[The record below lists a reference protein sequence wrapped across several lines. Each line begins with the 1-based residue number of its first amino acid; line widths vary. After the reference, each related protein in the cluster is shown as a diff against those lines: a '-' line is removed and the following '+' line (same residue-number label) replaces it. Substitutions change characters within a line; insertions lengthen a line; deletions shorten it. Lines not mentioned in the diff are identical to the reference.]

1 MAPASAS
8 TLNILN
14 SKMDNLIKIL
24 VVEDEMIIGAKI
36 SMQLTSLGYEVTGIL
51 PRGEEAILHVEEN
64 KPDIVLL
71 DINLKGKLDG
81 IETATQIRQRNNI
94 PIIYLT
100 ANSDEATFNR
110 AKSTRPSAFISKPF
124 KQLDLQRAIELTIS
138 RMAGNETGTTPENT
152 TGNEQPFILSD
163 RIFVRHKEKMIKI
176 MTADILYMEAD
187 RNYSRIFT
195 KQKEYLLS
203 VTLKTIEEKL
213 SMQHFMRIHRSYL
226 INIIHVDEVA
236 ESSVVIAQKSIP
248 LGTGMRE
255 QLMQRMQTL

>member
-1 MAPASAS
+1 
-8 TLNILN
+8 
-14 SKMDNLIKIL
+14 MDNLIKIL

-36 SMQLTSLGYEVTGIL
+36 SMQLTSLGYEVTAIL

-81 IETATQIRQRNNI
+81 IETARQIQQRNNI

-100 ANSDEATFNR
+100 ANADEATFNR
-110 AKSTRPSAFISKPF
+110 AKSTKPSAFISKPF

-138 RMAGNETGTTPENT
+138 RMAENETGKNPENIADT
-152 TGNEQPFILSD
+152 EQPFILSD

-176 MTADILYMEAD
+176 MLTDILYIEAD

-195 KQKEYLLS
+195 NCKEYLLS

-213 SMQHFMRIHRSYL
+213 SIQQFMRIHRSYL
-226 INIIHVDEVA
+226 INIAHVDEVA
-236 ESSVVIAQKSIP
+236 ESHVMIAQKAIP
-248 LGTGMRE
+248 MGAGMRE
-255 QLMQRMQTL
+255 QLLKGMQTL